1 MKRFKSSFTLGLLLM
16 FSLSTATADEMEW
29 RSYSDS
35 VINSVRNDQVT
46 LLGFHKKGCSTCAV
60 QDSTL
65 APLLKDNRFS
75 HIVPV
80 KIHMGEEESKSVVKR
95 YKVLKQST
103 LILLKNGKEI
113 ARTIPGTTNSKEIKT
128 FLETTL

>member
-1 MKRFKSSFTLGLLLM
+1 ML
-16 FSLSTATADEMEW
+16 SLSTATADEMKW
-29 RSYSDS
+29 LSYSDS
-35 VINSVRNDQVT
+35 VINSVRNNQVT

-60 QDSTL
+60 QDATL
-65 APLLKDNRFS
+65 TPLLKDNRFS

-80 KIHMGEEESKSVVKR
+80 KIQMEEEESKSVVKR
-95 YKVLKQST
+95 YKVVKQST

-113 ARTIPGTTNSKEIKT
+113 GRTNPGTTNSKEIKT